1 LVNLTV
7 MQQSGFSDRRK
18 DGSMYDA
25 RLDTRITAGVDRRL
39 RMKALAE
46 GVPLNRVLVR
56 LLDKHLPSV
65 DELAALLA
73 KGPQADDAEPAEA
86 AAA

>member
-1 LVNLTV
+1 MTL
-7 MQQSGFSDRRK
+7 MQQSGISDRRK

-46 GVPLNRVLVR
+46 GVPLNRILVR
-56 LLDKHLPSV
+56 LLDEHLPSV
-65 DELAALLA
+65 AELAATLA
-73 KGPQADDAEPAEA
+73 SGQRPDDAEPAEVA
-86 AAA
+86 A

>member
-1 LVNLTV
+1 
-7 MQQSGFSDRRK
+7 
-18 DGSMYDA
+18 MYDA

-56 LLDKHLPSV
+56 LLDEGLPSV
-65 DELAALLA
+65 EELAATLA
-73 KGPQADDAEPAEA
+73 SRPQPETAAPVEA
-86 AAA
+86 AA